1 MYYRQVLR
9 VNYDIEFL
17 FMPYICNIVLFKYCH
32 LVPPS
37 VMTPSNNSMVVT
49 DEGTDQLLI
58 NCTATGIP
66 APNITWRDP
75 SGVDLPNVNNDRI
88 LIQDH
93 SESQMFTDDGVN
105 FVYSITRLLQINNT
119 VDSDSGVYTCVADNG
134 VVEVANNTVT
144 LFVRGKYITVHL

>member
-1 MYYRQVLR
+1 MYLEGLIVKFDLCTHIILH
-9 VNYDIEFL
+9 NS
-17 FMPYICNIVLFKYCH
+17 VLFNYCH

-37 VMTPSNNSMVVT
+37 VITPSNNSMVVT
-49 DEGTDQLLI
+49 DEGTDQILI
-58 NCTATGIP
+58 SCTATGIP

-75 SGVDLPNVNNDRI
+75 SGAEVAATRNNRI
-88 LIQDH
+88 LVLDH
-93 SESQMFTDDGVN
+93 MGPQLVTEDGVD

-144 LFVRGKYITVHL
+144 VFVRGEYITVHL

>member
-1 MYYRQVLR
+1 MCLPMYYRQVLR

-75 SGVDLPNVNNDRI
+75 SGVDLPNASNDRV

-93 SESQMFTDDGVN
+93 SEPKMFTEDGVN

-144 LFVRGKYITVHL
+144 VFVRG

>member
-1 MYYRQVLR
+1 MCFSIKVTL
-9 VNYDIEFL
+9 L
-17 FMPYICNIVLFKYCH
+17 YCLSL

-37 VMTPSNNSMVVT
+37 VITPSNNRMVVT

-58 NCTATGIP
+58 NCTGTGTP

-75 SGVDLPNVNNDRI
+75 SGAEVAATGNNRI
-88 LIQDH
+88 LVLDH
-93 SESQMFTDDGVN
+93 SEPQMFTDDGVN

-119 VDSDSGVYTCVADNG
+119 VNSDSGVYTCAADNG

-144 LFVRGKYITVHL
+144 VFVRG